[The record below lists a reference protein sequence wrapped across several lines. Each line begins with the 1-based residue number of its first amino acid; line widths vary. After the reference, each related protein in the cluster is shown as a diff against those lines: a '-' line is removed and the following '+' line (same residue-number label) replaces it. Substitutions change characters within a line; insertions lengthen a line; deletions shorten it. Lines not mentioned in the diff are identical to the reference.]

1 MFGQVVWSVMGGVN
15 LTGAEGNAVLYG
27 GRAAKAGRAKNGGG
41 KCPRSFLSGLLS
53 LLPACSACFFLPS
66 GGKKRQLRG
75 SGLLPAPRVCLRRWV
90 CATLGEEGGWVD
102 SQGGRGG

>member
-1 MFGQVVWSVMGGVN
+1 MLT

-53 LLPACSACFFLPS
+53 VLLTPLLPS